1 MGGPTIQHELGSI
14 ALLELHPEVNQI
26 FQQAGWVG
34 YFQRL
39 QGFDPQ
45 QVLEFARNLRKGHST
60 V

>member
-1 MGGPTIQHELGSI
+1 MGGPTIQHEPGSI
-14 ALLELHPEVNQI
+14 ALLELHLEVYQT
-26 FQQAGWVG
+26 FQRAGWVD

-45 QVLEFARNLRKGHST
+45 QVLEFARNLCDGYST